1 MLKNLADFFCTI
13 YHSTV
18 KVHDDYDD
26 NKTTRERMWIIYW
39 FHRCAEKWSNRGRRK
54 KGLKRYL
61 AKTIS
66 LVKLCEY
73 VGEMAGRLDVSSVTP
88 FLIHVVF
95 AMPATYSPSHIP
107 SQQQNRGTS
116 FNAGTGISR
125 AEKYKYQK
133 HLTTKLHWN
142 LYMNA
147 SIPSAPLHYNPQD
160 HYHGF
165 CCCNRFW
172 GSNIRIGFIVF
183 FCGSWSNE
191 MDNTMTEGIAQ
202 ELTSKKT

>member
-1 MLKNLADFFCTI
+1 M
-13 YHSTV
+13 
-18 KVHDDYDD
+18 
-26 NKTTRERMWIIYW
+26 TRERMWIIYW

-66 LVKLCEY
+66 PVKLCEY
-73 VGEMAGRLDVSSVTP
+73 VGETAGRLDVCSVTP

-95 AMPATYSPSHIP
+95 AMPATHQPIP
-107 SQQQNRGTS
+107 TQQQNRGTS

-147 SIPSAPLHYNPQD
+147 SLPSTPAPLPSTVPLP
-160 HYHGF
+160 
-165 CCCNRFW
+165 RFLLLLQIL

-191 MDNTMTEGIAQ
+191 MDFSG
-202 ELTSKKT
+202 